1 HAAVG
6 RRRSW
11 GRCRTPPNSSG
22 MPGGLVEAS
31 FLPLSGGVPVA
42 QGPAAGVDLP
52 LPDEPADALDGGRIV
67 AAGLPADVLAPP
79 PRS

>member
-1 HAAVG
+1 
-6 RRRSW
+6 
-11 GRCRTPPNSSG
+11 
-22 MPGGLVEAS
+22 M
-31 FLPLSGGVPVA
+31 PLSGGVPVA